1 MLCGFLFIPAI
12 LLYKLEKKLQKLTLN
27 FVKENK
33 IVSADYDTTI
43 KSVADENGI
52 CLASHCGG
60 AGVCGAC
67 RVKILQGSVSDVTQ
81 TEKQFLSEQE
91 LKAGFRLACK
101 ARVQGDLVIENSFS
115 ENKIKI
121 LDDVLPFRVKANSK
135 NAFGLGVAVDLGTT
149 SVVAT
154 VFDMADEK
162 LIGRVSFAN
171 PQASF
176 GSDIMSRIAS
186 VTNDVASLRKMQ
198 RLLHNSLYESITGI
212 LCQNDKTK
220 EDITKI
226 VVSGNTVMQ
235 HIFVG
240 SSPSSMGSAPYKPSF
255 LYHSPIHAKEI
266 GLLFA
271 NALIYFV
278 PNISAFVGGDITSG
292 LTALDFDCKNKNE
305 TALFIDLGTNNE
317 MALLA
322 DGQIFATS
330 TAAGPAFEGAGISQ
344 GVRAVEGAIC
354 SVSFEKNRL
363 VSHTIGDKRAI
374 GLCGSGMIDCL
385 AVFLENDIMLQNGSL
400 NEDNP
405 LVYRNEDGVLQV
417 TLAEEEKVCI
427 TQKDIRS
434 LQLVIASIKAGI
446 KVLFKRTAK
455 SEESLN
461 KIYLAGAFG
470 NFINIKNARKIGLL
484 PSCNSELVSAKNTSL
499 FGAIKALFE
508 DDFLTRARS
517 LSQKVTTINLANEAD
532 FETSFINSLDF

>member
-1 MLCGFLFIPAI
+1 M
-12 LLYKLEKKLQKLTLN
+12 QKLALN

-67 RVKILQGSVSDVTQ
+67 KIKILQGSVSDVTQ
-81 TEKQFLSEQE
+81 TEKQFLSDRE

-101 ARVQGDLVIENSFS
+101 ARALSNLIIENSFS

-121 LDDVLPFRVKANSK
+121 LDDVLPFEVKADSK
-135 NAFGLGVAVDLGTT
+135 NGLYVAVDLGTT

-154 VFDMADEK
+154 VFDVADEK

-176 GSDIMSRIAS
+176 GSDVMSRIAS
-186 VTNDVASLRKMQ
+186 IVNDVASLRKMQ
-198 RLLHNSLYESITGI
+198 RLLCDSLCESITKI
-212 LCQNDKTK
+212 LCENDKTS
-220 EDITKI
+220 EDITRI

-240 SSPSSMGSAPYKPSF
+240 ESPCSMGSAPYTPSF
-255 LYHSPIHAKEI
+255 LYHSPLHAGEI
-266 GLLFA
+266 GLLFP
-271 NALIYFV
+271 NALLYLV

-292 LTALDFDCKNKNE
+292 LAALDFDYKDKNE
-305 TALFIDLGTNNE
+305 TALFVDLGTNNE

-322 DGQIFATS
+322 GGQIFATS
-330 TAAGPAFEGAGISQ
+330 TAAGPAFEGAGILQ

-354 SVSFEKNRL
+354 SVSFENNRL
-363 VSHTIGDKRAI
+363 VSHTIDDKKAI

-385 AVFLENDIMLQNGSL
+385 AVFLENNIMQPNGSL
-400 NEDNP
+400 NEDSP
-405 LVYRNEDGVLQV
+405 FVCRNEDGILQV

-427 TQKDIRS
+427 TQKDIRT
-434 LQLVIASIKAGI
+434 LQLVIASIRAGI
-446 KVLFKRTAK
+446 KILLKRAK
-455 SEESLN
+455 RSEESLN

-484 PSCNSELVSAKNTSL
+484 PSCNSEVVSAKNTSL
-499 FGAIKALFE
+499 LGAIKALFE
-508 DDFLTRARS
+508 DDFLTRATD
-517 LSQKVTTINLANEAD
+517 LSQRVTTLNLANEED
-532 FETSFINSLDF
+532 FKTSFINSLDF